1 LNYRKPDPQQGFF
14 HMGMDSLMAVQL
26 KSRLENRLGKSLPNT
41 LIFNYPT
48 IESMAGYL
56 AEESLGCESNKTV
69 DTKLSKNIL
78 EDIKYWP
85 ETEHS
90 GDEIQASIENELI
103 KLEGFL

>member
-1 LNYRKPDPQQGFF
+1 
-14 HMGMDSLMAVQL
+14 
-26 KSRLENRLGKSLPNT
+26 
-41 LIFNYPT
+41 
-48 IESMAGYL
+48 MAGYL

-90 GDEIQASIENELI
+90 GDEIQASIENELM
-103 KLEGFL
+103 KLEGLL